1 MTTAPGLSRIHR
13 HWPKDD
19 SWNSHFDSGLA
30 MLSLIDYQILIRLCR
45 YSDPIIW
52 SLSGKIFW
60 SNDLT
65 IRQDILIKWSDYL
78 ARYSDQMIWLSGKWK
93 VWLLQRPTCRGQL
106 LRWGGVG
113 HPPNIQFALM
123 SAPSAH
129 HTVFYTFL
137 QSSTIFFGHHDVF
150 YSFLHFLQDDLH
162 LYLLNHGL
170 TVLLLYKE
178 YHYTQELQSWAF

>member
-65 IRQDILIKWSDYL
+65 IRQDILIKWFDYL
-78 ARYSDQMIWLSGKWK
+78 ANEKFDFCSDRLAVGNSWG
-93 VWLLQRPTCRGQL
+93 G
-106 LRWGGVG
+106 WGGVG